1 LLYFDENNRQQLGFA
16 EKVCCWSQ
24 LSVISY
30 QLSVISYQS
39 SVISYQFTEKTPH
52 TPHPTPGKTF
62 SADPSIGDSTGIW
75 KNSIPKTL
83 PRSDNLLSIL
93 KV

>member
-16 EKVCCWSQ
+16 EKVCCWS
-24 LSVISY
+24 

>member
-1 LLYFDENNRQQLGFA
+1 LLKKFVGGVSY
-16 EKVCCWSQ
+16 Q

-30 QLSVISYQS
+30 QLSVISYQLS
-39 SVISYQFTEKTPH
+39 VISYQLSVISYQLSVISYQFTEKTPH

-83 PRSDNLLSIL
+83 PR
-93 KV
+93 

>member
-1 LLYFDENNRQQLGFA
+1 MLKKFVVGVSY
-16 EKVCCWSQ
+16 Q

-30 QLSVISYQS
+30 QLSVISYQL
-39 SVISYQFTEKTPH
+39 SVISSLRKHPTPR